1 MFKTVVL
8 GLDGSE
14 SSDRALEYAT
24 GFARDHGSNVRV
36 VHVHEVVSDRG
47 GGRASLE
54 GDELRAKLERQVRWL
69 TDAGVNAE
77 IELRSAKVGGPASV
91 IAEVAARDGAD
102 LIVIGTRGHS
112 SVAGILTG
120 SVAHRLLHAAHC
132 PLMIIPPLARTIAG
146 MDLAPNLA
154 AVLA

>member
-14 SSDRALEYAT
+14 SSDRALEYAA
-24 GFARDHGSNVRV
+24 GLARDHGSNVRV
-36 VHVHEVVSDRG
+36 VYVIEVTSGRG
-47 GGRASLE
+47 GGSAHL
-54 GDELRAKLERQVRWL
+54 DEREIQAKVEEQVRWL

-77 IELRSAKVGGPASV
+77 IELRNAKLGGPAHV

-102 LIVIGTRGHS
+102 VIVIGTRGNS

-132 PLMIIPPLARTIAG
+132 PLMVIPPLARTSAG
-146 MDLAPNLA
+146 ADLAPNLA
-154 AVLA
+154 AILA